1 MLILLTKIIFILL
14 NVLVGLYDFSFYR
27 IPNSLLIGLLVLYG
41 LTMPFIL
48 GFDEIMNSLVVFG
61 VVLAICVIFFLSKIF
76 GAGDAKYF
84 SVVALWMG
92 YPDVIPFVIY
102 TSLVGGAV
110 ALLYLTAQHF
120 LDWLSDFIWNLIQRL
135 EERMPLFQAIW
146 LGSGIGPEK
155 GKREHIKPKVIP
167 YGIAIAVGAIIMLK
181 QMF

>member
-41 LTMPFIL
+41 LTIPFIL
-48 GFDEIMNSLVVFG
+48 GFNEIINSLLVF
-61 VVLAICVIFFLSKIF
+61 AIMLIICMVFFLSKIF

-84 SVVALWMG
+84 CVVALWMG

-120 LDWLSDFIWNLIQRL
+120 LDLVSDF
-135 EERMPLFQAIW
+135 
-146 LGSGIGPEK
+146 
-155 GKREHIKPKVIP
+155 
-167 YGIAIAVGAIIMLK
+167 
-181 QMF
+181 